1 MAAGGDT
8 IFGKIIRGEIPTTF
22 IYEDDKVGF
31 IVFSLVVP
39 LIIIFCVVCGFQGH
53 QSTGSC
59 PLPSPST
66 WAHPLHCWCQG
77 GTWKS
82 MLSFSNH
89 VMQSFWTDESPTPLH
104 LFCSYWVIC
113 YWWHAKLQLS
123 RICWMGIA
131 LWSTMDRRVGRRFTT
146 CIFMSWEVGRCNGPQ
161 DRKQCNWAVTEPWK
175 SILILIISCQHS
187 CKCSAS
193 VNY

>member
-39 LIIIFCVVCGFQGH
+39 LIIIFCVVCGLQGH

-89 VMQSFWTDESPTPLH
+89 VMQSFWTD
-104 LFCSYWVIC
+104 
-113 YWWHAKLQLS
+113 
-123 RICWMGIA
+123 
-131 LWSTMDRRVGRRFTT
+131 D
-146 CIFMSWEVGRCNGPQ
+146 PQ
-161 DRKQCNWAVTEPWK
+161 PHSIYFAVTG
-175 SILILIISCQHS
+175 SSVIGGTQSCSWAGFAGWVSHCDQQWTKGWAGGLPLASS
-187 CKCSAS
+187 CPGRSADAMAPRIENS
-193 VNY
+193 VTEL